1 MIEEGQSNHRWYYK
15 ERNSSRKAYGQRHR
29 VFQGGKEG
37 RSDKNSG
44 EKKRLPGY
52 RMRR

>member
-15 ERNSSRKAYGQRHR
+15 ERNSIGRPMGRGT
-29 VFQGGKEG
+29 VFFKEG
-37 RSDKNSG
+37 KKGESDKNSG